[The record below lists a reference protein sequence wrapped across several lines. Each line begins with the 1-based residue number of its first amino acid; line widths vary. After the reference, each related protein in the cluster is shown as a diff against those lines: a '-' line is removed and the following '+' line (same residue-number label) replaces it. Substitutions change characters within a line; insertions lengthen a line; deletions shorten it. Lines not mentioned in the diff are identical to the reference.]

1 MHRFALGILAIVL
14 SLIAAACSDDAATD
28 ETTAST
34 ASPVTTATTP
44 TTAAP
49 ATTAAP
55 GTTAAQSTMDA
66 PVAPFSSLDAP
77 LAAIQVDGDASDW
90 DGIAGL
96 DMTLVEITGETVDPQ
111 DATVKVAHDG
121 EYLYMLFAVP
131 DDYDFVLEDHK
142 LSPAI
147 GVMWAID
154 AGAGPAMGATEDDQ
168 ETSLGL
174 VDIWH
179 WELDCVAGAEQGGS
193 VSGPGDGTG
202 GNDAACNMDD
212 EYSTDPETREDD
224 DTASAE
230 NSLLGVFEHTNPVDG
245 EDGTWY
251 FEMSRPLQTGD
262 AQDAQ
267 FTVGGTGM
275 LAMAYWD
282 PDVSVEGWDDATHV
296 VSAVEGWIG
305 VTLLRN

>member
-1 MHRFALGILAIVL
+1 MHRFRIHRALGVLAVVL
-14 SLIAAACSDDAATD
+14 AMITAACGDDDASD
-28 ETTAST
+28 ETTATT

-49 ATTAAP
+49 ATTSAPATSDAP
-55 GTTAAQSTMDA
+55 GSTNRQ
-66 PVAPFSSLDAP
+66 LDAP
-77 LAAIQVDGDASDW
+77 AAAITVDLSIDDW
-90 DGIAGL
+90 AGIDGL
-96 DMTLVEITGETVDPQ
+96 DMTLSEITGETVDSQ
-111 DATVKVAHDG
+111 EATVKVAHDD
-121 EYLYMLFAVP
+121 EFLYVLFEVP
-131 DDYDFVLEDHK
+131 DDYDFNIDDHK
-142 LSPAI
+142 FSPAL

-154 AGAGPAMGATEDDQ
+154 AGAGSGMGATDDDQ

-179 WELDCVAGAEQGGS
+179 WELDCAAGEGQGGR

-202 GNDAACNMDD
+202 GNDAGCNMDD

-230 NSLLGVFEHTNPVDG
+230 NSLLGVWMHTNPVAG
-245 EDGTWY
+245 ADGTWY

-267 FTVGGTGM
+267 FTAGGTGL

-282 PDVSVEGWDDATHV
+282 PDYGVEGWDDATHA
-296 VSAVEGWIG
+296 VSSLEGWIQ
-305 VTLLRN
+305 VTLQR